1 MAGKLQRHLAEVTE
15 RAEGLATRA
24 TPARLDQGEIVRLGI
39 RVPDVRRAQ
48 KAGYSFSVA
57 PAEEQLGIWD
67 FIWRHSSHYEVMSQ
81 ALYAYQHR
89 QLKRKEVTIIRQWV
103 ERCTCWEHSD
113 DLSKIYA
120 TVVEENPGWMVPT
133 LQSWNRSNNA
143 WKRRQ
148 SMVSLIEY
156 ASKRRRFL
164 PFEQLIAF
172 IEPLLGDEEYYV
184 QKGLG
189 WTLREIHNAYPEE
202 TADYLNRRALAISP
216 RAWSAATEKLNTADK
231 ARLNAARKAA
241 RQGNP
246 PATDD
251 H

>member
-1 MAGKLQRHLAEVTE
+1 MTGNLQQYLAEVTE
-15 RAEGLATRA
+15 RAEGLASHVTMPKRE
-24 TPARLDQGEIVRLGI
+24 QGEIVRLGI

-48 KAGYSFSVA
+48 KTGYSFSSA
-57 PAEEQLGIWD
+57 PAEEQLEIWD
-67 FIWRHSSHYEVMSQ
+67 HIWRHSSYYEVMSQ

-89 QLKRKEVTIIRQWV
+89 QLTRVEIATIRQWV

-120 TVVEENPGWMVPT
+120 TVVEENPSWMVPA
-133 LQSWNRSNNA
+133 LKSWNRSNNA

-156 ASKRRRFL
+156 ASKRSRFL
-164 PFEQLIAF
+164 TFEQLIAF

-189 WTLREIHNAYPEE
+189 WTLREIHNAYPDE
-202 TADYLNRRALAISP
+202 TADYFNRRALAIAP
-216 RAWSAATEKLNTADK
+216 TAWSAATQKLKKADK

-241 RQGNP
+241 RR
-246 PATDD
+246 
-251 H
+251 